1 MDFRVDKNG
10 VLHAPVVSLSFDD
23 LKLSDNVR
31 ALFEAV
37 IRAKPAAAKGTYV
50 KSVYLTSTMGP
61 SVSVDVSEVA
71 LPQ

>member
-71 LPQ
+71 LLP